1 MKAIIISAPSGAGK
15 STIVNRLMARFP
27 KLGFSISACSRP
39 PRGKEVDGVDYHF
52 LSVEEFRNR
61 IQRNEFVEWQEVY
74 PGSYYG
80 TLKSE
85 MERLQKEG
93 KVPLFDVDV
102 VGAVS
107 LKIWFGPSALAIFI
121 QPPSVA
127 VLEERL
133 RKRGTDNEES
143 LSKRL
148 AKAEK
153 EMTYA
158 RQLDTIVINDDL
170 ARATKEVEGLVE
182 GWMLDAGY
190 WMLDAGC

>member
-15 STIVNRLMARFP
+15 STIVHRLMERFP
-27 KLGFSISACSRP
+27 GLGFSVSACSRP
-39 PRGKEVDGVDYHF
+39 PRGDEVDGVDYDF
-52 LSVEEFRNR
+52 LSADEFRTR
-61 IQRNEFVEWQEVY
+61 IRRNEFVEWQEVY
-74 PGSYYG
+74 PGNYYG

-85 MERLQKEG
+85 LERLRGEG

-107 LKIWFGPSALAIFI
+107 LKIYFGPPALAIFI
-121 QPPSVA
+121 QPPSLE

-133 RKRGTDNEES
+133 RKRGTDREES
-143 LSKRL
+143 LQKRI

-158 RQLDTIVINDDL
+158 QQFDAVVVNDDL
-170 ARATKEVEGLVE
+170 GRAIKEAEQLVE
-182 GWMLDAGY
+182 VWLTEPVA
-190 WMLDAGC
+190 